1 MEKMIFSKL
10 FIFSLFSLFIV
21 AQALCLETLTEEYP
35 CYSNSSSGFGGER
48 PVTPGGWIHPIGTTH
63 SCSDWFRG
71 GNVAH
76 VGPMRGEVVL
86 VGTSWAE
93 LSGDTGSHPPP
104 ALV

>member
-1 MEKMIFSKL
+1 M
-10 FIFSLFSLFIV
+10 V

-35 CYSNSSSGFGGER
+35 SYSNSYSGFGGER
-48 PVTPGGWIHPIGTTH
+48 PVTPGGMDSPNRHN
-63 SCSDWFRG
+63 SDWFRG

-86 VGTSWAE
+86 VGASWAE
-93 LSGDTGSHPPP
+93 LSGDTRSHPPP